1 MNQNKRTNRKLEIIE
16 AAAIVFK
23 EKGYDRATLQDIA
36 NRVVI
41 TKATLYHH
49 HKNKHELLYT
59 IIDTLMEKGITELTK
74 IVEMPIPTTQKIHL
88 AFREHFSSYESS
100 FPNYGVLLHENT
112 DSLPRELEQK
122 AKKAFKIYLS
132 LWEKLIKEGIEN
144 GSFDNKL
151 DPKITVQAAIGMSN
165 WVYKWASPEG
175 RLKFSQISDIFEDIF
190 TNGIQSKPN
199 K

>member
-1 MNQNKRTNRKLEIIE
+1 MHQKKNKNRKLQIIE

-36 NRVVI
+36 TRVGI

-49 HKNKHELLYT
+49 YKNKHELHFT
-59 IIDTLMEKGITELTK
+59 IIDALMVKGITELSK
-74 IVEMPIPTTQKIHL
+74 IVEMTIPSNQKIHL

-122 AKKAFKIYLS
+122 AKKAFKIYMS
-132 LWEKLIKEGIEN
+132 LWEKLIKEGIET

-175 RLKFSQISDIFEDIF
+175 RLKFSQISDMFEDIF
-190 TNGIQSKPN
+190 TNGILSK
-199 K
+199 

>member
-1 MNQNKRTNRKLEIIE
+1 MHQKKNKNRKLQIIE

-36 NRVVI
+36 TRVGI

-49 HKNKHELLYT
+49 YKNKHELLYT
-59 IIDTLMEKGITELTK
+59 IIHSLMEKGITELSK
-74 IVEMPIPTTQKIHL
+74 IVEMPISATQKIHL

-132 LWEKLIKEGIEN
+132 LWEKLIKEGIET

-175 RLKFSQISDIFEDIF
+175 RLKFSQISDMFEDIF
-190 TNGIQSKPN
+190 TNGILFKQK
-199 K
+199 

>member
-1 MNQNKRTNRKLEIIE
+1 MDQKKRTNRKLEIIE

-36 NRVVI
+36 TRVGI

-49 HKNKHELLYT
+49 YKNKHELLYT
-59 IIDTLMEKGITELTK
+59 IINALMEKGIGELTK
-74 IVEMPIPTTQKIHL
+74 IVEMPIPSDQKIHL
-88 AFREHFSSYESS
+88 ALREHFSSYESS

-122 AKKAFKIYLS
+122 AKKTFKIYIS
-132 LWEKLIKEGIEN
+132 LWETLIKEGIKN
-144 GSFDNKL
+144 GSFDKKL
-151 DPKITVQAAIGMSN
+151 DPKITVWAAIGMSN
-165 WVYKWASPEG
+165 WVYKWASPGG

-190 TNGIQSKPN
+190 TNGILTKQK
-199 K
+199 

>member
-1 MNQNKRTNRKLEIIE
+1 MGSMHQKKNKNRKLQIIE

-36 NRVVI
+36 TRVGI

-49 HKNKHELLYT
+49 YKNKHELLYT
-59 IIDTLMEKGITELTK
+59 IIHSLMEKGITELSK
-74 IVEMPIPTTQKIHL
+74 IVEMPISATQKIHL
-88 AFREHFSSYESS
+88 AFREHF
-100 FPNYGVLLHENT
+100 NYGVLLHENT

-132 LWEKLIKEGIEN
+132 LWEKLIKEGIET

-175 RLKFSQISDIFEDIF
+175 RLKFSQISDMFEDIF
-190 TNGIQSKPN
+190 TNGILFKQK
-199 K
+199 

>member
-1 MNQNKRTNRKLEIIE
+1 MHQKKNTNRKLQIIE

-36 NRVVI
+36 TRVGI

-49 HKNKHELLYT
+49 YKNKHELLYT
-59 IIDTLMEKGITELTK
+59 IIHTLMEKGIAEISK
-74 IVEMPIPTTQKIHL
+74 IVEMPIPSIQKIHL

-112 DSLPRELEQK
+112 DSLPRDLEQK
-122 AKKAFKIYLS
+122 ARNTFKIYLS

-144 GSFDNKL
+144 GSFNKRL

-175 RLKFSQISDIFEDIF
+175 RLKFSQISDMFEDIF
-190 TNGIQSKPN
+190 TNGILSKQ

>member
-1 MNQNKRTNRKLEIIE
+1 MNQKKQTNRKLEIIE

-36 NRVVI
+36 TRVGI

-49 HKNKHELLYT
+49 YKNKHELLYT
-59 IIDTLMEKGITELTK
+59 IISALMKKSIGELTK
-74 IVEMPIPTTQKIHL
+74 IVEMPIPSDQKIHL

-112 DSLPRELEQK
+112 DSLPQGLEQK
-122 AKKAFKIYLS
+122 VKKTFKVYIS
-132 LWEKLIKEGIEN
+132 MWEKLIKEGIKS
-144 GSFDNKL
+144 GIFDKKI
-151 DPKITVQAAIGMSN
+151 DPKITVWAAIGMSN

-175 RLKFSQISDIFEDIF
+175 RLKFSQISDILENIF
-190 TNGIQSKPN
+190 TNGIRTKQK
-199 K
+199 